1 MLVHSLTIQKM
12 NWQMTFPAKCKV
24 IHRNETIKAKN
35 MGTKK
40 KTVGVKKEFADNKM

>member
-1 MLVHSLTIQKM
+1 M
-12 NWQMTFPAKCKV
+12 NWQMTFLAKCKV